1 MKFAAIIKRF
11 KKGIIILSSLVVIEN
26 LAWIIEPTVFGNV
39 IDALVDKVSSKS
51 NTFES
56 WHITAI
62 LLWITIYFINT
73 GAGSIRRLVDQ
84 KIFFKIYASV
94 AQEIAAVGKKLNFS
108 SAKLAGLSQL
118 SEEYV
123 VFFQYRMPEIV
134 DQTFGIVGAVIA
146 LFMFDWR
153 ISVTC
158 LSIILPLVLI
168 ARIYIKRV
176 LSLQSDYHDVYENT
190 FEVFSSLKTE
200 QIKDYYLRTAN
211 SKQKIGRWSA
221 LNFGILRISLLL
233 IFLAVLYISI
243 DLDDF
248 STGNIYSVVSYIW
261 TFINSAEYIPDLME
275 SITSL
280 KDISQRIKFE
290 NV

>member
-1 MKFAAIIKRF
+1 MKFALIIKKF
-11 KKGIIILSSLVVIEN
+11 KKGIIVLSTLVVVEN

-39 IDALVDKVSSKS
+39 IDALVDKVSSKN

-62 LLWITIYFINT
+62 FVWIGIYFTNT
-73 GAGSIRRLVDQ
+73 GAGAIRRLVDQ
-84 KIFFKIYASV
+84 KIFFKIYANV
-94 AQEIAAVGKKLNFS
+94 AQEIASVGKRLNFS
-108 SAKLAGLSQL
+108 PAKLAGLSQL

-134 DQTFGIVGAVIA
+134 DQTFGIAGAIIA

-153 ISVTC
+153 ISLTC

-168 ARIYIKRV
+168 ARIYTKRV
-176 LSLQSDYHDVYENT
+176 SSLQSDYHDVYENT
-190 FEVFSSLKTE
+190 FEVFSSLKSDK
-200 QIKDYYLRTAN
+200 IKEYYLKTAN
-211 SKQKIGRWSA
+211 SKQKIGKWSA
-221 LNFGILRISLLL
+221 LNFGILRVSLLI

-248 STGNIYSVVSYIW
+248 STGNIYSVVAYIW

-280 KDISQRIKFE
+280 KDISKRIKFKTI
-290 NV
+290 

>member
-1 MKFAAIIKRF
+1 MKFSSVIKRF
-11 KKGIIILSSLVVIEN
+11 KSGIIVLAALVIVEN

-39 IDALVDKVSSKS
+39 IDALVDKASSKT
-51 NTFES
+51 NTFQS
-56 WHITAI
+56 WHYTAI
-62 LLWITIYFINT
+62 FLWIAIYFINS

-94 AQEIAAVGKKLNFS
+94 AQEIAAIGEKLKFS
-108 SAKLAGLSQL
+108 PTKLAGLSQL

-146 LFMFDWR
+146 LFIFDWR

-158 LSIILPLVLI
+158 LSIILPLVII
-168 ARIYIKRV
+168 ARIYTKRV
-176 LSLQSDYHDVYENT
+176 SSLQSDYHDVYENT
-190 FEVFSSLKTE
+190 FDVFSSSNADEIKEYYIKTA
-200 QIKDYYLRTAN
+200 DT
-211 SKQKIGRWSA
+211 KQKIGRWSA
-221 LNFGILRISLLL
+221 INFGILRVSLLL

-248 STGNIYSVVSYIW
+248 STGNIYSVVAYIW

-280 KDISQRIKFE
+280 NDISKRIKFE
-290 NV
+290 KV